1 MNQAEDAVA
10 TKPNVLK
17 SQLPLIIIAATVVLL
32 TAAWL
37 LRPRPSKGDS
47 IVEQTEDKVRANL
60 DFIKVKGK
68 LALGSERVQDLT
80 EASQKV
86 ALHLKSCCVAQQAGA
101 LNAEQF
107 Q

>member
-1 MNQAEDAVA
+1 MA
-10 TKPNVLK
+10 TKANVLK

-32 TAAWL
+32 TGVWL
-37 LRPRPSKGDS
+37 LSRPRSKCDK
-47 IVEQTEDKVRANL
+47 IFEQTADKVRANL
-60 DFIKVKGK
+60 EFIKVKGK

-101 LNAEQF
+101 LNAQQF
-107 Q
+107 QACKAKL